1 MSTIHDFYQLRRSRI
16 RVMSQIFIL
25 SLMTIFLTHLLDF
38 YLTLILIL
46 LAVLSIYYFN
56 KSSNLER
63 LEKLDQDQWS
73 LKFESSN
80 EIFTLKLTRVMSHR
94 LYVVLFFED
103 KKHPSLIVWCDQ
115 LALKQWKSL
124 LSRANLG

>member
-1 MSTIHDFYQLRRSRI
+1 
-16 RVMSQIFIL
+16 MSQILIL
-25 SLMTIFLTHLLDF
+25 GLMTIFLTHLLDF